1 FMQYFYFHYLLQ
13 YYHYSLPPYP
23 EDTILILY
31 QFLSVAL
38 YHFTSV
44 ANTMTRDFDA
54 TQYYAGM
61 TPSVF
66 FEPYNNYKFL
76 FFLCIFS
83 S

>member
-1 FMQYFYFHYLLQ
+1 MFMQYFYFHYLLQ

-44 ANTMTRDFDA
+44 ANTVLL
-54 TQYYAGM
+54 
-61 TPSVF
+61 VF
-66 FEPYNNYKFL
+66 HISDNYLQLRYRLTYKTDIRLVML
-76 FFLCIFS
+76 FQKLIKR
-83 S
+83 

>member
-1 FMQYFYFHYLLQ
+1 MFMQYFYFHYLLQ

-44 ANTMTRDFDA
+44 ANKIQNCLF
-54 TQYYAGM
+54 QYLIIQFLYYTELLIYSLYGK
-61 TPSVF
+61 SVQL
-66 FEPYNNYKFL
+66 N
-76 FFLCIFS
+76 
-83 S
+83 

>member
-1 FMQYFYFHYLLQ
+1 HYLLQ

-44 ANTMTRDFDA
+44 ANI
-54 TQYYAGM
+54 YALL
-61 TPSVF
+61 TKKA
-66 FEPYNNYKFL
+66 YKKLSFYRLFL
-76 FFLCIFS
+76 IL
-83 S
+83 